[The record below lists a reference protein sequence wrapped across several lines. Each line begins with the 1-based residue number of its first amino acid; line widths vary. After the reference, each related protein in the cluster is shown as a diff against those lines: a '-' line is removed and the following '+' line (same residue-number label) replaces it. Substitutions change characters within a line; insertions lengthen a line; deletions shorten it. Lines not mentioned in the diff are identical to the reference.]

1 MQFCFLLVFVGLGFS
16 IAWSQTGT
24 ITGKVTDKAT
34 GEELPGA
41 NIYVEGTTIG
51 VSSDIDGNYSFK
63 VPVGKQ
69 VIICSYTG
77 YQRITV
83 TFVVVKDQTIT
94 QNFQIEED
102 NLELDEIVVIGY
114 GTKRKQDITS
124 SITSIKSEEIK
135 EIPVENFGKTLQGR
149 TPGVQITSDNGMPG
163 GAVTIRIR
171 GTSSLSATSEPLY
184 VVDGI
189 PITSG
194 SYTNESGFP
203 DKSNVLAQ
211 IDPNDIE
218 SIEIL
223 KDASAAAIYGARAT
237 NGVVQITTKKGKAIE
252 GAMKTN
258 LSFNYY
264 AGWSTATRRLKIL
277 DGPTYLTLTKEAW
290 FNSNMGTERE
300 YYENLP
306 YGIYNTNIKYPG
318 NYNNFTEE
326 QKQETFLANREVIDN
341 TNTDWEDLCLQNG
354 FLQAASLSAAGGSSK
369 TQFYASGSYYG
380 ENGVL
385 VANSFKRVNGRLN
398 LAHSFSERFNFGM
411 NVGISKTYNKRVP
424 TGWAGGLG
432 TAQSRSLP
440 IMPVYTSDGNYFA
453 PKTSNFT
460 NVVAVRDD
468 LITSANTFSV
478 VGNIFGEFRFTKWL
492 SLREEFGIDNMYLR
506 DYKYEGTITHEES
519 RATDRRVQ
527 IENYT
532 NVISL
537 NFNKTLNKHDI
548 TGFLGYQIQDSRN
561 YTDWL
566 TGVDAPSI
574 SLQQPGSGSRIEG
587 GSYTTSYGFMSFIG
601 RVGYAFN
608 NKYYLTVSLRSDAS
622 SRFGPGKKWG
632 WFPAVSVGWTV
643 TQEKFFPESIKK
655 ILSYFKIRA
664 SNGLTGNSE
673 IGDFSYVGL
682 WQGAT
687 YLTPGIKIQRV
698 GNPDLHWEK
707 TAQRDIGCD
716 FGLWN
721 GRLSGG
727 FDYYYKLTTDLL
739 IPVSVP
745 QTSGTSS
752 VQMNV
757 GRMYNQG
764 IEFFLTSNNL
774 VGKFKWQTEFNI
786 NHNKNKILD
795 IEGQILAGENYGNNF
810 AQEGY
815 PIGAWRLVEYYGV
828 DPQTGKELFVLAD
841 GSIGPWDDSDP
852 TFFDKNSKVVGNP
865 YPTWFGGLNNIFSW
879 KGFDAA
885 ILFTFQWGNNVY
897 RDDGK
902 FIEGGQIGSNWNQ
915 MSTIENRWQNP
926 GDEAETPQLLW
937 QNTYSTH
944 NSTRFLDDGSYIRLK
959 TVTIGYTLPVEW
971 SKTIAMSSIRV
982 YFVAQ
987 NWWMYTKYKGWDP
1000 EVNRD
1005 YSGNITQS
1013 VTYLSPPQAK
1023 TFTFGVNLNF

>member
-1 MQFCFLLVFVGLGFS
+1 
-16 IAWSQTGT
+16 
-24 ITGKVTDKAT
+24 
-34 GEELPGA
+34 
-41 NIYVEGTTIG
+41 
-51 VSSDIDGNYSFK
+51 
-63 VPVGKQ
+63 
-69 VIICSYTG
+69 
-77 YQRITV
+77 
-83 TFVVVKDQTIT
+83 
-94 QNFQIEED
+94 
-102 NLELDEIVVIGY
+102 
-114 GTKRKQDITS
+114 
-124 SITSIKSEEIK
+124 
-135 EIPVENFGKTLQGR
+135 
-149 TPGVQITSDNGMPG
+149 
-163 GAVTIRIR
+163 
-171 GTSSLSATSEPLY
+171 
-184 VVDGI
+184 
-189 PITSG
+189 
-194 SYTNESGFP
+194 
-203 DKSNVLAQ
+203 
-211 IDPNDIE
+211 
-218 SIEIL
+218 
-223 KDASAAAIYGARAT
+223 
-237 NGVVQITTKKGKAIE
+237 
-252 GAMKTN
+252 
-258 LSFNYY
+258 
-264 AGWSTATRRLKIL
+264 
-277 DGPTYLTLTKEAW
+277 
-290 FNSNMGTERE
+290 
-300 YYENLP
+300 
-306 YGIYNTNIKYPG
+306 
-318 NYNNFTEE
+318 
-326 QKQETFLANREVIDN
+326 
-341 TNTDWEDLCLQNG
+341 
-354 FLQAASLSAAGGSSK
+354 
-369 TQFYASGSYYG
+369 
-380 ENGVL
+380 
-385 VANSFKRVNGRLN
+385 
-398 LAHSFSERFNFGM
+398 
-411 NVGISKTYNKRVP
+411 
-424 TGWAGGLG
+424 
-432 TAQSRSLP
+432 
-440 IMPVYTSDGNYFA
+440 
-453 PKTSNFT
+453 
-460 NVVAVRDD
+460 
-468 LITSANTFSV
+468 
-478 VGNIFGEFRFTKWL
+478 
-492 SLREEFGIDNMYLR
+492 
-506 DYKYEGTITHEES
+506 
-519 RATDRRVQ
+519 VQ